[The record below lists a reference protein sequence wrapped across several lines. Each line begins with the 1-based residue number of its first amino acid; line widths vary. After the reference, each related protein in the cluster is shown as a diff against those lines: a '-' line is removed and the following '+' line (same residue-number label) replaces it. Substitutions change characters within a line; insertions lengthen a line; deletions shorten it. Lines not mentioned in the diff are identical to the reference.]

1 MPSTISIPIDTELF
15 LDLADFLKE
24 NGDPRDPVDMVSL
37 AIEYWLQN
45 ADMKKEDLLQQPKA
59 SSRGFIWKELFLPH
73 GTEIRM
79 TYKGTIYRANV
90 VGDDFVY
97 DGKPTSPGA
106 MVNTVSGTSRNAW
119 RDLWIKRPTDREWIS
134 AESLRTIAVLDNDLP
149 FTTGPQR

>member
-1 MPSTISIPIDTELF
+1 MKTQVSIPIDTELF

-24 NGDPRDPVDMVSL
+24 NGDPRDPVDMVSV
-37 AIEYWLQN
+37 AVEYWLQN
-45 ADMKKEDLLQQPKA
+45 ADMKKGDLLQQPKA
-59 SSRGFIWKELFLPH
+59 SSRGFIWKELFLPQ

-119 RDLWIKRPTDREWIS
+119 RDLWIKRPNDREWIS
-134 AESLRTIAVLDNDLP
+134 AESLRSTEKLFDDLLP
-149 FTTGPQR
+149 TAGL